1 MRVFLLPKRTKPS
14 QSKAF
19 VSSFGA
25 HPCSFSRISTQTF
38 GQKPEC
44 RVNLVQQ
51 SPLCVD
57 SNAHIN
63 TRMLQRKCRGISQI
77 RCHSRINPLS
87 LAAAAAAVYK
97 RRAVLECVHFFFGYH
112 WTSRIVLGW
121 LAIFAPFNFVHIQY
135 YTIFVMYPTGMQ
147 EYKIL
152 RVCVLY

>member
-1 MRVFLLPKRTKPS
+1 MRVFLLPKRTKQS

-25 HPCSFSRISTQTF
+25 HPCSFSRISTRTF

-97 RRAVLECVHFFFGYH
+97 RRAVLEYVHFFFFWVPLNIENCFGLAGYLC
-112 WTSRIVLGW
+112 SFQLC
-121 LAIFAPFNFVHIQY
+121 A
-135 YTIFVMYPTGMQ
+135 YTILYRFCYVSHRHA
-147 EYKIL
+147 
-152 RVCVLY
+152 RV